1 MIILR
6 SRQHLR
12 ELMVALSRRLPHS
25 AKASE
30 LSSTCLTYGRLYF
43 GLKGMS
49 GPMDVYV
56 DSWPNFQAVVV
67 QPREQAGEKP
77 FMPSY
82 STFSLNPSSL
92 ADLLFNVV
100 EWKKPFMLAGIDVD
114 LKERV
119 DDLAARKNVRLS
131 WPSPYDMFTMND
143 PATLRIPNS
152 KSGMKTAMLNTSH
165 AELVCNSWKYKGHP
179 DSLRLIQTCIKNG
192 FPNSCVLDASGSPV
206 AWILCYSYGALG
218 IAFVRPDY
226 RKKGLLSQ
234 CMAAIIPTLNED
246 FPLFGYINEEN
257 TNSLQWATQFGL
269 SKPIDHGFAWV
280 TAEP

>member
-1 MIILR
+1 
-6 SRQHLR
+6 
-12 ELMVALSRRLPHS
+12 
-25 AKASE
+25 
-30 LSSTCLTYGRLYF
+30 
-43 GLKGMS
+43 MS
-49 GPMDVYV
+49 GPSDIYV

-92 ADLLFNVV
+92 AGLLFNVV

-131 WPSPYDMFTMND
+131 WPSPYYMFTTND

-152 KSGMKTAMLNTSH
+152 KSGLKTAMLNTSH
-165 AELVCNSWKYKGHP
+165 AELVCDSWKYKGHP

-206 AWILCYSYGALG
+206 AWILGHSYGALG
-218 IAFVRPDY
+218 FAFVRPDY
-226 RKKGLLSQ
+226 RKKGLLLQ
-234 CMAAIIPTLNED
+234 CMAAILPTLNED
-246 FPLFGYINEEN
+246 FPLFAYINEEN
-257 TNSLQWATQFGL
+257 TRSLQWATKIGL

-280 TAEP
+280 TAEPWSVLS

>member
-6 SRQHLR
+6 SREHLR

-25 AKASE
+25 AK
-30 LSSTCLTYGRLYF
+30 TYGRLYF

-49 GPMDVYV
+49 GPSDIYV

-92 ADLLFNVV
+92 AGLLFNVV

-119 DDLAARKNVRLS
+119 DDLAARKNVQVMPCYICHVFFLFNHAILS
-131 WPSPYDMFTMND
+131 RDKF
-143 PATLRIPNS
+143 
-152 KSGMKTAMLNTSH
+152 KSLKTAMLNTSH
-165 AELVCNSWKYKGHP
+165 AELVCDSWKYKGHP

-206 AWILCYSYGALG
+206 AWILGHSYGALG
-218 IAFVRPDY
+218 FAFVRPDY
-226 RKKGLLSQ
+226 RKKGLLLQ
-234 CMAAIIPTLNED
+234 CMAAILPTLNED
-246 FPLFGYINEEN
+246 LPLFGYINEEN
-257 TNSLQWATQFGL
+257 TRS
-269 SKPIDHGFAWV
+269 
-280 TAEP
+280 